1 MVLGKP
7 SRTNPFSQSF
17 SLSRSATRSMING
30 SGTNSPRRIYSE
42 ACLPSTLCSATA
54 LRRIS
59 PVEICGAA
67 NFSSSNFAWVPLPA
81 PGGPSNTTRAP
92 AANPSAPSPA
102 QPPSFHE
109 AFVVAA
115 DQMGLHLGYRIQGDA
130 DNDQQRGP
138 AKVKRHVQLADQ
150 QRRQQANYRQIN
162 RPAESD
168 TRKHALDEVGGFWPW
183 ADAGNV
189 TAEFFHVFGD
199 VHRVEHYRGVKKR
212 KKDDQGD
219 EDDIMQPLTQPQ
231 RPSHHL
237 HPSIARELRQGRG
250 KNQHRR
256 SEDRRYHVGSIDLE
270 RQVGALAA
278 VHLAPDHALGILD
291 RNAALAALDKNDHA
305 DHDDG

>member
-7 SRTNPFSQSF
+7 SSTNPFSQSF
-17 SLSRSATRSMING
+17 SWSRSATRSMINL

-92 AANPSAPSPA
+92 AANPSAPSPS

-168 TRKHALDEVGGFWPW
+168 TRKHALDELGGLWAR

-189 TAEFFHVFGD
+189 AAEFFHVFGD
-199 VHRVEHYRGVKKR
+199 IHRIEHHGGVKER

-219 EDDIMQPLTQPQ
+219 EDDIVQPLTWSQ
-231 RPSHHL
+231 RAGYRL
-237 HPSIARELRQGRG
+237 DPSIACKLCHGRG
-250 KNQHRR
+250 KNQNRR
-256 SEDRRYHVGSIDLE
+256 SEDRGDEVGGIDFW
-270 RQVGALAA
+270 RKMRALAA
-278 VHLAPDHALGILD
+278 VHFTPDHPLG
-291 RNAALAALDKNDHA
+291 
-305 DHDDG
+305 